1 MADKTALAESSQALL
16 CAVADLLGKT
26 KSNQIFDEKLY
37 PEYADF
43 RAKVGKNEINKSLQR
58 IVTPGVS
65 GDMIEEF
72 NR

>member
-1 MADKTALAESSQALL
+1 MADRTALAESAQALL

-43 RAKVGKNEINKSLQR
+43 RAKVGKNEINK
-58 IVTPGVS
+58 
-65 GDMIEEF
+65 
-72 NR
+72 

>member
-43 RAKVGKNEINKSLQR
+43 RAKVGKNESTSLSKKNVFKMQ
-58 IVTPGVS
+58 GY
-65 GDMIEEF
+65 
-72 NR
+72 